1 MVATGKLLVA
11 PASRRHSGTNPAA
24 RPLGFCRK
32 PTGRSVTEE
41 MLPLP
46 VLHVKQEVRFTHNP
60 SLERARQSV
69 GNPPR
74 NCLPCH
80 PMTRETVVDSRQE
93 ILRTAARLSGGDPR
107 REILPPAARLF
118 QQRGYDATSM
128 NDVAAA
134 LKLSKGGLYHHFQ
147 SKDEILFEI
156 MNHAMDI
163 TEERVLNP
171 VRTIG
176 DADERLRAL
185 IRLHIE
191 VVLSPRDR
199 EITVML
205 HENHPLPPSLR
216 KRINSRKKD
225 YIHFLENL
233 MAEVQGKSRSGQ
245 QARGKVTPRAAAFAL
260 LGMINWIYQWY
271 KPEGELQAQN
281 LIPQFTELI
290 FGGIFA

>member
-1 MVATGKLLVA
+1 MA
-11 PASRRHSGTNPAA
+11 
-24 RPLGFCRK
+24 
-32 PTGRSVTEE
+32 
-41 MLPLP
+41 
-46 VLHVKQEVRFTHNP
+46 
-60 SLERARQSV
+60 
-69 GNPPR
+69 
-74 NCLPCH
+74 
-80 PMTRETVVDSRQE
+80 RETVVDARQE
-93 ILRTAARLSGGDPR
+93 ILR
-107 REILPPAARLF
+107 IAARLF

-156 MNHAMDI
+156 MDHAMEI
-163 TEERVLNP
+163 TQERVLNP
-171 VRTIG
+171 VRGI
-176 DADERLRAL
+176 ADPEERLRTL

-225 YIHFLENL
+225 YVHFLENL
-233 MAEVQGKSRSGQ
+233 IAEVQREAHRSRRASS
-245 QARGKVTPRAAAFAL
+245 RVTPRAAAFAV

-271 KPEGELQAQN
+271 KPEGELQAHN
-281 LIPQFTELI
+281 LVPQFTDFVL
-290 FGGIFA
+290 GGLLM

>member
-1 MVATGKLLVA
+1 
-11 PASRRHSGTNPAA
+11 
-24 RPLGFCRK
+24 
-32 PTGRSVTEE
+32 
-41 MLPLP
+41 
-46 VLHVKQEVRFTHNP
+46 
-60 SLERARQSV
+60 
-69 GNPPR
+69 
-74 NCLPCH
+74 
-80 PMTRETVVDSRQE
+80 MTPETVVDSRQE
-93 ILRTAARLSGGDPR
+93 IQRT
-107 REILPPAARLF
+107 AARLF

-147 SKDEILFEI
+147 SKDEILYEI
-156 MNHAMDI
+156 MNHAMEI

-171 VRTIG
+171 VRGI
-176 DADERLRAL
+176 ADPEERLRAL

-205 HENHPLPPSLR
+205 HENHPLPPALR
-216 KRINSRKKD
+216 KRINIRKKD
-225 YIHFLENL
+225 YIHFLESL
-233 MAEVQGKSRSGQ
+233 MTEVQEKAKNQ
-245 QARGKVTPRAAAFAL
+245 TRGKVSPRAAAFAL

-281 LIPQFTELI
+281 LIPQFTDLI

>member
-1 MVATGKLLVA
+1 VAFPRATVY
-11 PASRRHSGTNPAA
+11 H
-24 RPLGFCRK
+24 
-32 PTGRSVTEE
+32 
-41 MLPLP
+41 
-46 VLHVKQEVRFTHNP
+46 KQ
-60 SLERARQSV
+60 
-69 GNPPR
+69 
-74 NCLPCH
+74 
-80 PMTRETVVDSRQE
+80 PMARETVVDSRQE
-93 ILRTAARLSGGDPR
+93 ILRT
-107 REILPPAARLF
+107 AARLF

-156 MNHAMDI
+156 MAHAMEI
-163 TEERVLNP
+163 TEQRVLNP
-171 VRTIG
+171 VRGI
-176 DADERLRAL
+176 ADPEERLRAL

-216 KRINSRKKD
+216 KRINARKKD
-225 YIHFLENL
+225 YVHFLEDL
-233 MAEVQGKSRSGQ
+233 MAEVQKKAQKKAPEKGQ
-245 QARGKVTPRAAAFAL
+245 TGAQNHSKGRVSPRAAAFAL